1 MQVGECKSTSTKDLS
16 QLSKNRGGG
25 VKLQGWF
32 KVLSPLEL
40 IYLQYYWRYIFKNS
54 FYSFEKTRKLWIIF
68 LSFLMC
74 SWKLGF
80 FFGRRGL
87 RVCVL
92 GEGGRVWTVIQVNYS
107 MFNDT
112 ISILQIFEI
121 TDLPLSFSLDLRTHC
136 KN

>member
-25 VKLQGWF
+25 KLQGWF

-74 SWKLGF
+74 SWKLVF
-80 FFGRRGL
+80 FSEGGG
-87 RVCVL
+87 CVSVLL

-112 ISILQIFEI
+112 ISILQILEI